1 MMMSKPL
8 LSLLGLYALGSITTA
23 SGQIQGL
30 PASNNLGAE
39 DIWLNPN
46 FTGGTGNGG
55 ETASSEW

>member
-1 MMMSKPL
+1 MARSKTL
-8 LSLLGLYALGSITTA
+8 LSLLGLYAFGIMTTA
-23 SGQIQGL
+23 LGQIQGL

-55 ETASSEW
+55 DTASSEW

>member
-1 MMMSKPL
+1 MALSKAVV
-8 LSLLGLYALGSITTA
+8 SLCGLYALGIMTTA
-23 SGQIQGL
+23 LGQIQGL